1 MKRVFFFLIFLTP
14 LAQSCRSSSPSEAL
28 DKETFAAV
36 YVALAE
42 DGAAFR
48 STQPEGGKS
57 FDPEPTLSRY
67 GVTKEQYELT
77 IRLYRKNMEW
87 WKEFYTEAISL
98 YDKKTK
104 KPAVPNRSVLP
115 APEGASQAK
124 PQ

>member
-1 MKRVFFFLIFLTP
+1 MKPLFFFLILLTP
-14 LAQSCRSSSPSEAL
+14 LAQSCRSSSPSEAV

-48 STQPEGGKS
+48 STQQEEGKS

-77 IRLYRKNMEW
+77 IRSYRKNMEW

-98 YDKKTK
+98 YDKKPK
-104 KPAVPNRSVLP
+104 KLAVLNRSVSP
-115 APEGASQAK
+115 ATEGTSQAK